1 MDENFFRFDID
12 DAIDIKN
19 KQESSQ
25 SQKTQN
31 VTNINKNNNKN
42 HLFLI
47 NSTKK
52 ITTKTSRVYEKN
64 NGLESQKEINKK
76 PYKVDDYLNFDFKA
90 KNKKESKEIQ
100 ENFELENLSSDNEV
114 YEIIKKAQIG
124 VIFY

>member
-1 MDENFFRFDID
+1 MNKNFFKFDID
-12 DAIDIKN
+12 DAVDIKN
-19 KQESSQ
+19 KQESNQ
-25 SQKTQN
+25 PQKTQN
-31 VTNINKNNNKN
+31 TINVNKKNNAN

-47 NSTKK
+47 NSAKK
-52 ITTKTSRVYEKN
+52 TTIKTSCVYEKN

-100 ENFELENLSSDNEV
+100 ENFELKNLSSDNEV